1 MKGDREYTLSN
12 KQKALGIFIIC
23 LIFIC
28 LTVICAKK
36 QSRTYSYE
44 FNLRD
49 IELKTAVY
57 EDGFITSNEASSDYS
72 FATKPLVLPSNAY
85 KIEITYR
92 SDVPAY
98 AVVQGNNDCVFD
110 IQFPP
115 TYGADQTI
123 VDEHLILPHG
133 TDKGKIKFYQPEDGE
148 VSVSRIS
155 ILSDKHIYNDYNI
168 IVFLAV
174 LVAAG
179 LIVVILI
186 FNRLK
191 LTWTRMSYIGLFI
204 LTVIVVN
211 IPFCVKGTYYEID
224 TQGHLKRIE
233 AIVQGIHD
241 RQFPVIIGPNYANQY
256 GELVALQPGLF
267 LYIPAFLRLMNMSV
281 PAAYNL
287 YLILINLSTAAVALV
302 CAERMFGT
310 IRWGLIAAVFYLVE
324 PFRLFVMM
332 KLGAGAGMGTA
343 LVFLP
348 FLVVGMH
355 ETMNKRGA
363 RWKYISVGLWGMAC
377 SHIMG
382 FALAVIGM
390 LIYILF
396 HLEKLVK
403 KEVFIALAK
412 AAITFLILSVGI
424 LVPFV
429 GYYFSKWNRSALAW
443 TDFYRWPFE
452 WDREMTSIIALVV
465 IMVSY
470 IAVRQTGNLTKF
482 GRGIFVI
489 GFATTVMSLRIFPW
503 FLFKSVYPVDKFLS
517 MMQYPLRFHF
527 LAVPYVSY
535 AASEAICSNMDSRTK
550 SRRIVLYSIVSFFAV
565 GALIGAIEYF
575 RVDKLFD
582 DTLAGEINTVME
594 DYLPDGTLSEWYA
607 TDTGEFSDYD
617 KVKAYSYSKV
627 NTHVDCSYTSEVD
640 GQYMEFPLFYYKGYA
655 AYDQNGRRLKVEQG
669 THNRVRVYLTKSND
683 VQEIHLRFEVKKIY
697 TLLFIFSLVTVV
709 VWFSYN
715 TVDLV
720 MKAVRSKRITK

>member
-36 QSRTYSYE
+36 QSQTYSYD
-44 FNLRD
+44 FDLRD
-49 IELKTAVY
+49 IELKTAVF
-57 EDGFITSNEASSDYS
+57 EDGCITSNEASSDYN

-110 IQFPP
+110 IQFPH

-123 VDEHLILPHG
+123 VDEHMILPHG
-133 TDKGKIKFYQPEDGE
+133 TDKGKIKFYQPENGE
-148 VSVSRIS
+148 FSVSRIS

-204 LTVIVVN
+204 ITVIVVN

-233 AIVQGIHD
+233 AIVQGIRD

-287 YLILINLSTAAVALV
+287 YLILINLATAVVALV

-310 IRWGLIAAVFYLVE
+310 IRWGLVAAVFYLVE

-377 SHIMG
+377 SHVMG

-390 LIYILF
+390 FIYILF
-396 HLEKLVK
+396 HVGKLFK
-403 KEVFIALAK
+403 KEVFWALVK
-412 AAITFLILSVGI
+412 AALTFTVLSVGV
-424 LVPFV
+424 LVPFI
-429 GYYFSKWNRSALAW
+429 GYYFTKWNRSALAW
-443 TDFYRWPFE
+443 TDFYHCPVE
-452 WDREMTSIIALVV
+452 WDRELASIIALVIIV
-465 IMVSY
+465 VSY

-482 GRGIFVI
+482 GKGIFVM
-489 GFATTVMSLRIFPW
+489 GFVSTIMSLSVFPW
-503 FLFKSVYPVDKFLS
+503 FLFEKFRLVDKFLS

-535 AASEAICSNMDSRTK
+535 AAAEAVCSNMDSRTK
-550 SRRIVLYSIVSFFAV
+550 VRKKVLYSIVTVFAAGV
-565 GALIGAIEYF
+565 LIGTVEYF
-575 RVDKLFD
+575 SVEKLFD

-607 TDTGEFSDYD
+607 NDTGEFSDYD
-617 KVKAYSYSKV
+617 DVQAYSYSKV
-627 NTHVDCSYTSEVD
+627 NTHIDCSYTSASE
-640 GQYMEFPLFYYKGYA
+640 GQYMEFPLFFYKGYA
-655 AYDQNGRRLKVEQG
+655 AYDQDGNRLRVEQG
-669 THNRVRVYLTKSND
+669 THNRVRVFLTKSD
-683 VQEIHLRFEVKKIY
+683 DIQEIHLRFEVRRSY
-697 TLLFIFSLVTVV
+697 TILFVFSMAVGAIWLG
-709 VWFSYN
+709 YN
-715 TVDLV
+715 IVELTL
-720 MKAVRSKRITK
+720 KAVRSKRITR

>member
-1 MKGDREYTLSN
+1 MKGDREYLLSN
-12 KQKALGIFIIC
+12 KQKALGIFIVC

-36 QSRTYSYE
+36 QSQTYSYV

-49 IELKTAVY
+49 AELKTAVY
-57 EDGFITSNEASSDYS
+57 EDGCITSNTAASDYC
-72 FATKPLVLPSNAY
+72 FATKSFILPSNAY
-85 KIEITYR
+85 RIEITYR
-92 SDVPAY
+92 SDVSAY

-110 IQFPP
+110 IRFSP
-115 TYGADQTI
+115 TYGEELT
-123 VDEHLILPHG
+123 VTDEHLILPHG
-133 TDKGKIKFYQPEDGE
+133 TDKGKIKFFQPEEGE
-148 VSVSRIS
+148 FSIS
-155 ILSDKHIYNDYNI
+155 GIKILSDKHIYSDYKI
-168 IVFLAV
+168 IVILAAI
-174 LVAAG
+174 VAAG
-179 LIVVILI
+179 MIAVILI

-191 LTWTRMSYIGLFI
+191 LSWTKMSYIGLFI
-204 LTVIVVN
+204 ITVIIVN
-211 IPFCVKGTYYEID
+211 IPFCVKGIYYEVD
-224 TQGHLKRIE
+224 TQAHLKRIE

-267 LYIPAFLRLMNMSV
+267 LYIPAFFRLMNMSV

-287 YLILINLSTAAVALV
+287 YLILINLGTAAVALV

-310 IRWGLIAAVFYLVE
+310 IRWGLVAAVFYLVE

-377 SHIMG
+377 SHVMG

-390 LIYILF
+390 FIYILF
-396 HLEKLVK
+396 HVRKLFK
-403 KEVFIALAK
+403 KEVFFALVK
-412 AAITFLILSVGI
+412 AAVTFIVLSVGV
-424 LVPFV
+424 LVPFI

-443 TDFYRWPFE
+443 TDFYHYPIE
-452 WDREMTSIIALVV
+452 WNSEITSIIALVV
-465 IMVSY
+465 IAVSY
-470 IAVRQTGNLTKF
+470 MAVKQTGNLTKF
-482 GRGIFVI
+482 GKGIFVI
-489 GFATTVMSLRIFPW
+489 GFVSTLMSLNIFPW
-503 FLFKSVYPVDKFLS
+503 FLFGNIGPVDKFLS

-535 AASEAICSNMDSRTK
+535 AAAEAVCSNMDSRTK
-550 SRRIVLYSIVSFFAV
+550 VRKKVLYSIVAVFAV
-565 GALIGAIEYF
+565 GVLIGAYDYF
-575 RVDKLFD
+575 SVDKLFD

-607 TDTGEFSDYD
+607 NDTGEFSDYD
-617 KVKAYSYSKV
+617 DIKAYSYSKV
-627 NTHVDCSYTSEVD
+627 NTHIDCTYTSASE
-640 GQYMEFPLFYYKGYA
+640 GQYMEFPLFFYKGYA
-655 AYDQNGRRLKVEQG
+655 AYDQNGSRLKVEQG
-669 THNRVRVYLTKSND
+669 TRNRVRVYLTKSD
-683 VQEIHLRFEVKKIY
+683 EVQEMHLRFEVKRSY
-697 TLLFIFSLVTVV
+697 TFLFVFSLAAVV
-709 VWFSYN
+709 VWLGYN
-715 TVDLV
+715 VADLA